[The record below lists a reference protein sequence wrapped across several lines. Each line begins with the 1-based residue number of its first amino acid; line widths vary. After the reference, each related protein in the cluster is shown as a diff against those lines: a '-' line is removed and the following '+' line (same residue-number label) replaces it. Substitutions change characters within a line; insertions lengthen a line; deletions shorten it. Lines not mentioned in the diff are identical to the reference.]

1 MEKNT
6 AKRAAVDAW
15 FDARIAE
22 CRQRE
27 QQQKQDL
34 RADEAIFTRIENN
47 IYQVFKTVF
56 AAAIK
61 VHGDDDAAV
70 GDFFKQKLITIPATW
85 HETVVKAVQHGDLE
99 AAHVETRKIAAADD
113 IKAAFYRIWETEA

>member
-6 AKRAAVDAW
+6 TKRAAVDAW
-15 FDARIAE
+15 FDARITE

-61 VHGDDDAAV
+61 AHGDDDAAV
-70 GDFFKQKLITIPATW
+70 GDFFQA
-85 HETVVKAVQHGDLE
+85 E
-99 AAHVETRKIAAADD
+99 AYHHSRNLA
-113 IKAAFYRIWETEA
+113 

>member
-1 MEKNT
+1 MEQNNT
-6 AKRAAVDAW
+6 KRIAVNQW
-15 FDARIAE
+15 FDARIE
-22 CRQRE
+22 ETRQRE
-27 QQQKQDL
+27 QQLRRDS
-34 RADEAIFTRIENN
+34 RADEAIFARIENN

-61 VHGDDDAAV
+61 AHGDDDAAV